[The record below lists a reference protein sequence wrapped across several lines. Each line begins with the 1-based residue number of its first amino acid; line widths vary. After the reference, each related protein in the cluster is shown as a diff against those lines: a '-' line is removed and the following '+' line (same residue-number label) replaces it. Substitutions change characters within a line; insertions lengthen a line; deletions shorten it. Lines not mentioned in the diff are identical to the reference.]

1 MGWLKIQKLP
11 IFFNTFGFNEWLQS
25 CVRVNHSRPFILLKS
40 PVFWNTDTL
49 PLATTL
55 NIYRKDDDRYILQ
68 VWIFLSVWDCYH
80 SLACSTSLI
89 ITFQKIYWLSG
100 LFRSLKKLICFPF
113 YGNDAT
119 WTQNTLISWKRLKQT
134 GIYEQNIF
142 FPLEIKGIWVG
153 ILSKFTIHGS
163 CEISED
169 VLYLWLYQSF
179 CLCVCLFKFDLS
191 PYLRNLI

>member
-1 MGWLKIQKLP
+1 MTGISCKSEYSWVFETVITLWLA
-11 IFFNTFGFNEWLQS
+11 
-25 CVRVNHSRPFILLKS
+25 LL
-40 PVFWNTDTL
+40 T
-49 PLATTL
+49 
-55 NIYRKDDDRYILQ
+55 
-68 VWIFLSVWDCYH
+68 
-80 SLACSTSLI
+80 I

-113 YGNDAT
+113 YGNDET

-134 GIYEQNIF
+134 GIYGQNIF

-169 VLYLWLYQSF
+169 ILYLYDCTSHF
-179 CLCVCLFKFDLS
+179 VRVCASLS
-191 PYLRNLI
+191 LIFHLIWEIWFNITSTTKKNLVISIIRI